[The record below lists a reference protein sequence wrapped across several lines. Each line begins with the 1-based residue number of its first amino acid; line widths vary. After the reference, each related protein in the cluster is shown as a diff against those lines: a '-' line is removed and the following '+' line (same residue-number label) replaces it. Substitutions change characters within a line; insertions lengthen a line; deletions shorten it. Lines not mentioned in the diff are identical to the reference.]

1 MSDVIEYV
9 FYSYKPS
16 MAGAVIF
23 VILFAIAALYHIWLL
38 VKNRVWYFIPFVIGC
53 LFEAVGY
60 IGRAMSSTEY
70 PNFTKNPYII
80 QSVLLLLGPTLYAA
94 SIYMILGRLIVLL
107 EADNYSIIRPKWL
120 TKFFVLGDV
129 LSFFAQGGGGGLLTT
144 AKSQADVR
152 RGENIILGGLG
163 IQVLFFGFFIITT
176 AVFHR
181 RIRNEPTPKS
191 LRVVAPWRKL
201 LYALYITSMLIMVR
215 SIYRVAEYAEGQ
227 GGELQSK
234 EFWLYIF
241 DALPMVVVAFA
252 FIWMHPSKVISR
264 QLAMDPEYA
273 MEDGIGRTAQ
283 RTDYK

>member
-1 MSDVIEYV
+1 MAAAIEFV

-23 VILFAIAALYHIWLL
+23 IILFAIAALYHIWLL
-38 VKNRVWYFIPFVIGC
+38 TKHRVWYFIPFVIGC

-60 IGRAMSSTEY
+60 IGRAMSSSES
-70 PNFTKNPYII
+70 PNFTQNPYII

-107 EADNYSIIRPKWL
+107 EADNYSIIKPKWL

-144 AKSQADVR
+144 AKSQSDVR
-152 RGENIILGGLG
+152 LGENVILGGLG
-163 IQVLFFGFFIITT
+163 IQVVFFGFFIVVT

-181 RIRNEPTPKS
+181 RIRNDPTPKS
-191 LRVVAPWRKL
+191 VRTMAPWTRL
-201 LYALYITSMLIMVR
+201 LYALYATSMLIMVR

-241 DALPMVVVAFA
+241 DALPMVVVAYV

-264 QLAMDPEYA
+264 EAALDPSYA
-273 MEDGIGRTAQ
+273 MEDGLSQPT

>member
-1 MSDVIEYV
+1 MAAAIEYV

-23 VILFAIAALYHIWLL
+23 IILFAIAALYHIWLL
-38 VKNRVWYFIPFVIGC
+38 TKHRVWYFIPFVIGC

-60 IGRAMSSTEY
+60 IGRAMSSPEY

-107 EADNYSIIRPKWL
+107 EADNYSIIKPKWL

-163 IQVLFFGFFIITT
+163 IQVLFFGFFIVVT

-181 RIRNEPTPKS
+181 RIRNDPTPKS
-191 LRVVAPWRKL
+191 VRTIAPWTKL
-201 LYALYITSMLIMVR
+201 LYALYATSMLIMVR
-215 SIYRVAEYAEGQ
+215 SIYRVAEYAEGS

-241 DALPMVVVAFA
+241 DALPMVVVAYV

-264 QLAMDPEYA
+264 EAALDPSYA
-273 MEDGIGRTAQ
+273 MEDGLSQ
-283 RTDYK
+283 PPRTDYK